1 MQSLP
6 TRLPQ
11 GCLMLDSTSMTRGL
25 TFALKP
31 LSYQLHR
38 LASPGTCSRALTE
51 SYQAGEPLQ
60 NAPARGQFLRRAIS

>member
-1 MQSLP
+1 
-6 TRLPQ
+6 
-11 GCLMLDSTSMTRGL
+11 MTRGL